1 MRSIGSP
8 AWLENPAPVCGP
20 LDAIIRPTVIAICSS
35 DTHILHGGFGDHK
48 DLILGHEA
56 IGVVTEVGSLVTRF
70 RPGDSV
76 VVPCSTPNWL
86 APAIQSTFSNAH
98 DEGLMAS
105 FKFIGSK
112 DGVFAERFHVNQADA
127 NLALLPAGV
136 TPEQA
141 LMTVDMM
148 STGYHGVELA
158 EIGFGDTVVV
168 IGIGPVGLMALSGA
182 AIRGAGRII
191 AVGTRKPCIEV
202 AKKYGA
208 TDIIS
213 YKEGDIADQVIAM
226 TKGGADKVIIAG
238 GNQETFTQAV
248 KMTREMGTIANINF
262 FDHSETLGFPAM
274 LWGVGMANKDIRGGF
289 CPGGAR
295 RIEKLLALI
304 QAGRVDPS
312 LIISHKFRGF
322 NTLPEA
328 VELMD
333 SKTPDLIKPIVYC
346 DDLD

>member
-1 MRSIGSP
+1 MRCIGSP
-8 AWLENPAPVCGP
+8 AWLEKDIPVCGP
-20 LDAIIRPTVIAICSS
+20 LDAIIQPTMVAVCSS
-35 DTHILHGGFGDHK
+35 DTHILHGGFGEHK

-56 IGVVTEVGSLVTRF
+56 VGIVAEVGSMVRGF
-70 RPGDSV
+70 RPGDYV
-76 VVPCSTPNWL
+76 VVPCSTPDWL
-86 APAIQSTFSNAH
+86 SPTIQSTPSNAH
-98 DEGLMAS
+98 DRGLMQS

-112 DGVFAERFHVNQADA
+112 DGIFAERFHVNQADA
-127 NLALLPAGV
+127 NLALLPDGV

-191 AVGTRKPCIEV
+191 AVGTRKPCVEAAV
-202 AKKYGA
+202 YYGA

-213 YKEGDIADQVIAM
+213 YKAGDIADQVLEM

-238 GNQETFTQAV
+238 GSAETFTQAV
-248 KMTREMGTIANINF
+248 RMTREMGTVANVNF

-295 RIEKLLALI
+295 RIQKMLALI
-304 QAGRVDPS
+304 QAGRVDPAR
-312 LIISHKFRGF
+312 IISHKLHGF
-322 NTLPEA
+322 TKLPEA

-333 SKTPDLIKPIVYC
+333 SKSPELIKPIVYF
-346 DDLD
+346 DDLA